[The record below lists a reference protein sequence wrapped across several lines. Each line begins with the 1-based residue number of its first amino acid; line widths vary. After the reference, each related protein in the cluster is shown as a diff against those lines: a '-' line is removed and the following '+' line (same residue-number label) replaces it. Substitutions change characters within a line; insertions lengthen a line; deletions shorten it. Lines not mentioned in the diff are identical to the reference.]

1 MTTSKPGRELN
12 EMTTEPIVRV
22 RNLEKH
28 FGTLEVLKGINFEVK
43 AGEKVCIMG
52 PSGSGKS
59 TLLRCLNFLEEPTG
73 GMVFLD
79 GVPVGYVEDANGT
92 RRRDTEGNIN
102 RMRARMGMV
111 FQSFNLWTH
120 MTALA
125 NIVEAPVHV
134 KGISRRAANE
144 KAIGL
149 LKLVG
154 LEDKRDAYPVQL
166 SGGQQQ
172 RIAIARALAMDP
184 EIMLFDEP
192 TSALDPELV
201 GEVLSVISKLAR
213 DGITMIVV
221 THDIGFASAVA
232 DRIVFMDQ
240 GLVVEEAPPA
250 TFFRQP
256 KNERT
261 IQFLARMQ
269 DRSFQ
274 SG

>member
-1 MTTSKPGRELN
+1 MAPQ
-12 EMTTEPIVRV
+12 PAVRV
-22 RNLEKH
+22 EDLQKW
-28 FGTLEVLKGINFEVK
+28 FGRQHILKGIKLEVK

-59 TLLRCLNFLEEPTG
+59 TLLRCLNLLEEPSG

-79 GVPVGYVEDANGT
+79 GVPVGYVKDATGT
-92 RRRDTEGNIN
+92 RRRDTEAKIN

-125 NIVEAPVHV
+125 NIMEAPIHV
-134 KGISRRAANE
+134 KRMNREAAHD
-144 KAIGL
+144 KAISL

-154 LEDKRDAYPVQL
+154 LEDKENSYPAQL

-172 RIAIARALAMDP
+172 RVAIARALAMDP

-201 GEVLSVISKLAR
+201 GEVLSVMSELAQ
-213 DGITMIVV
+213 GGMTMIVV
-221 THDIGFASAVA
+221 THDIGFASDVA

-240 GLVVEEAPPA
+240 GLIVEEAPPA

-261 IQFLARMQ
+261 IQFLAKMRG
-269 DRSFQ
+269 RSF
-274 SG
+274 